1 MNAAHASA
9 SSILSRRTRFVTT
22 RIALGLLLS
31 ASWGCAAS
39 RPATVGMR
47 PAIGTTYSE
56 QHAALSAADQARLDA
71 QCPFGRPRLRR
82 AADFGVTYLVTRDGY
97 ALEES
102 EKDKIPVWV
111 CERITR
117 DQVTGPLTGG
127 RIRFRADP
135 LLPVEARAVDADYVR
150 SGYDRGHQAPLAN
163 QTRSQR
169 LRDETFFLSNV
180 VPQNS
185 RLNQQ
190 AWAALEERVR
200 DWAADRDTIY
210 SITGPLFWDPRE
222 DDPSTAR
229 GYVEYEWIGNRV
241 SVPTH
246 LYKIVIGRQRD
257 SQGWDAVAFVFPNKA
272 YDRTVDFSSFIRAI
286 GWIQTRAG
294 IIFFPDL
301 PSGEAASVIN
311 SPGTMW
317 DPRE

>member
-1 MNAAHASA
+1 MNKLHAYAQRSCSHSA
-9 SSILSRRTRFVTT
+9 RSIKPV
-22 RIALGLLLS
+22 IALVALFLWSL
-31 ASWGCAAS
+31 GCATPAS
-39 RPATVGMR
+39 TGGVRPV
-47 PAIGTTYSE
+47 IGTTYSE
-56 QHAALSAADQARLDA
+56 QQAALSAENEARLNA
-71 QCPFGRPRLRR
+71 QCPFGRPQLRR
-82 AADFGVTYLVTRDGY
+82 AADFGMTYVIAREGY

-102 EKDKIPVWV
+102 EKDKIPLWV

-117 DQVTGPLTGG
+117 YQVTGPLTGG
-127 RIRFRADP
+127 RIPFRGDP
-135 LLPVEARAVDADYVR
+135 LLPPAARAVDADYR
-150 SGYDRGHQAPLAN
+150 GSGYDRGHQAPLAN

-200 DWAADRDTIY
+200 DWAAERDTIY

-229 GYVEYEWIGNRV
+229 GYVEYEWIGNKV

-246 LYKIVIGRQRD
+246 LYKIVIGRKRGT
-257 SQGWDAVAFVFPNKA
+257 QGWDAVAFVFPNQP
-272 YDRTVDFSSFIRAI
+272 YDKDVDFKDFIQSIA
-286 GWIQTRAG
+286 WIQRRAG
-294 IIFFPDL
+294 IVFFPTL
-301 PSGEAASVIN
+301 PSTAAADVIN
-311 SPGTMW
+311 STGVMW

>member
-1 MNAAHASA
+1 MKPPALYPPGDSG
-9 SSILSRRTRFVTT
+9 
-22 RIALGLLLS
+22 IAVKLAFALLLS
-31 ASWGCAAS
+31 MSFACAPA
-39 RPATVGMR
+39 RPTVAVR
-47 PAIGTTYSE
+47 PVIGTTYSE

-71 QCPFGRPRLRR
+71 QCPFGRPQLRR
-82 AADFGVTYLVTRDGY
+82 AADFGMTYVVARDGY

-117 DQVTGPLTGG
+117 QQVTGSLTGG
-127 RIRFRADP
+127 RIPFRADP
-135 LLPVEARAVDADYVR
+135 LLPREARAVDADYR
-150 SGYDRGHQAPLAN
+150 GSGYDRGHQAPLAN

-169 LRDETFFLSNV
+169 LRDETFYLSNV

-190 AWAALEERVR
+190 AWAALEEGVR
-200 DWAADRDTIY
+200 DWAAARDTIY

-246 LYKIVIGRQRD
+246 LYKIVIGRKRGAA
-257 SQGWDAVAFVFPNKA
+257 GWEAVAFVFPNKA
-272 YDRTVDFSSFIRAI
+272 YDRTVDFSEFIQSVS
-286 GWIQTRAG
+286 WIQRRAG
-294 IIFFPDL
+294 IIFFPAL
-301 PSGEAASVIN
+301 PSGETASVI
-311 SPGTMW
+311 SSRGTMW
-317 DPRE
+317 EPRE